1 MYFPTPHPY
10 TTSIA
15 FDRRL
20 YKHDIAGSK
29 AHARMLGRQ
38 GIVPESEVE
47 AICEGLDALQVEI
60 ESGLFPFREELEDI
74 HMNVETRLAELIG
87 EPAGRLHTARSRNDQ
102 VALDVRLFLREA
114 IDDATAGLRSFQN
127 ALLSQAEA
135 NADAIMPGYTH
146 LQRAQPVLVAHHLLA
161 YFEMAQRDIARFK
174 DCRRRANVLP
184 LGAGALAGVTYPIDR
199 EFVAREL
206 GFDSVARNSMDA
218 VSDRDFLV
226 EFHAAAAIAMMHL
239 SRLAEEMIIWTSE
252 EFGFASLAPE
262 YTTGSSIM
270 PQKRNPDVAELGR
283 GKTGR
288 VYGNLMALLTTL
300 KALPLT
306 YNKDMQEDKEGLF
319 DTVDTLNA
327 TLAAFAGM
335 VGTMTINRERTRRAA
350 EAGVYSGIL
359 ATDLADYLVAKGL
372 PFREAHGAT
381 KSLVVYAAEK
391 STALNELSLE
401 EYRRFSSLFD
411 EDVFAITVESSL
423 AARTSQGGTAPER
436 VREALLQAREALR
449 S

>member
-1 MYFPTPHPY
+1 
-10 TTSIA
+10 
-15 FDRRL
+15 
-20 YKHDIAGSK
+20 
-29 AHARMLGRQ
+29 MLGRQ

-47 AICEGLDALQVEI
+47 AICGGLDAIEREI
-60 ESGLFPFREELEDI
+60 EAGAFPFREELEDI

-206 GFDSVARNSMDA
+206 GFDGVARNSMDA

-288 VYGNLMALLTTL
+288 VYGNLMAL
-300 KALPLT
+300 AHYP
-306 YNKDMQEDKEGLF
+306 QGP
-319 DTVDTLNA
+319 
-327 TLAAFAGM
+327 AA
-335 VGTMTINRERTRRAA
+335 
-350 EAGVYSGIL
+350 
-359 ATDLADYLVAKGL
+359 
-372 PFREAHGAT
+372 H
-381 KSLVVYAAEK
+381 
-391 STALNELSLE
+391 
-401 EYRRFSSLFD
+401 
-411 EDVFAITVESSL
+411 
-423 AARTSQGGTAPER
+423 
-436 VREALLQAREALR
+436 LQ
-449 S
+449 

>member
-1 MYFPTPHPY
+1 
-10 TTSIA
+10 
-15 FDRRL
+15 
-20 YKHDIAGSK
+20 
-29 AHARMLGRQ
+29 MLGRQ

-47 AICEGLDALQVEI
+47 AICKGLDVIEREI
-60 ESGLFPFREELEDI
+60 EAGAFPFREELEDI

-114 IDDATAGLRSFQN
+114 IEDAIVGLRSFQN

-199 EFVAREL
+199 EFVAEEL
-206 GFDSVARNSMDA
+206 GFDGVARNSMDA

-226 EFHAAAAIAMMHL
+226 EFHASAAIAMMHL

-270 PQKRNPDVAELGR
+270 PQKRNPDVAELR
-283 GKTGR
+283 PGKDR
-288 VYGNLMALLTTL
+288 
-300 KALPLT
+300 
-306 YNKDMQEDKEGLF
+306 
-319 DTVDTLNA
+319 
-327 TLAAFAGM
+327 
-335 VGTMTINRERTRRAA
+335 
-350 EAGVYSGIL
+350 SG
-359 ATDLADYLVAKGL
+359 
-372 PFREAHGAT
+372 
-381 KSLVVYAAEK
+381 
-391 STALNELSLE
+391 STATWWPCSLPS
-401 EYRRFSSLFD
+401 RPCRSPT
-411 EDVFAITVESSL
+411 I
-423 AARTSQGGTAPER
+423 RTCKRTKRACSTPWIPSTLPSPHSQEWWRP
-436 VREALLQAREALR
+436 
-449 S
+449 

>member
-1 MYFPTPHPY
+1 M
-10 TTSIA
+10 
-15 FDRRL
+15 
-20 YKHDIAGSK
+20 HDL
-29 AHARMLGRQ
+29 R
-38 GIVPESEVE
+38 
-47 AICEGLDALQVEI
+47 
-60 ESGLFPFREELEDI
+60 
-74 HMNVETRLAELIG
+74 
-87 EPAGRLHTARSRNDQ
+87 TA
-102 VALDVRLFLREA
+102 
-114 IDDATAGLRSFQN
+114 
-127 ALLSQAEA
+127 
-135 NADAIMPGYTH
+135 ADERTYS
-146 LQRAQPVLVAHHLLA
+146 
-161 YFEMAQRDIARFK
+161 
-174 DCRRRANVLP
+174 P

-206 GFDSVARNSMDA
+206 GFDGVARNSMDA

-327 TLAAFAGM
+327 TLDC
-335 VGTMTINRERTRRAA
+335 VQQEWSR
-350 EAGVYSGIL
+350 
-359 ATDLADYLVAKGL
+359 
-372 PFREAHGAT
+372 P
-381 KSLVVYAAEK
+381 
-391 STALNELSLE
+391 
-401 EYRRFSSLFD
+401 
-411 EDVFAITVESSL
+411 
-423 AARTSQGGTAPER
+423 
-436 VREALLQAREALR
+436 
-449 S
+449 

>member
-1 MYFPTPHPY
+1 
-10 TTSIA
+10 
-15 FDRRL
+15 
-20 YKHDIAGSK
+20 
-29 AHARMLGRQ
+29 MLGRQ
-38 GIVPESEVE
+38 GIVPEPEVE
-47 AICEGLDALQVEI
+47 AICKGLDAIEREI
-60 ESGLFPFREELEDI
+60 ESGAFPFREELEDI

-102 VALDVRLFLREA
+102 VALDVRLFLRDA
-114 IDDATAGLRSFQN
+114 IDDAVAGLRSFQN
-127 ALLSQAEA
+127 VLLSQAEA

-146 LQRAQPVLVAHHLLA
+146 LQRAQPVFVAHHLLA

-174 DCRRRANVLP
+174 DCRRRANISP

-206 GFDSVARNSMDA
+206 GFDGVARNSMDA

-335 VGTMTINRERTRRAA
+335 VETMTINRERTRRAA

-372 PFREAHGAT
+372 PFREAHRAT

-401 EYRRFSSLFD
+401 EYQRFSSLFD

-423 AARTSQGGTAPER
+423 AARASQGGTAPER

-449 S
+449 CQHA

>member
-1 MYFPTPHPY
+1 
-10 TTSIA
+10 
-15 FDRRL
+15 
-20 YKHDIAGSK
+20 
-29 AHARMLGRQ
+29 MLGRQ
-38 GIVPESEVE
+38 GILSGGEVE
-47 AICEGLDALQVEI
+47 AICGGLDAIEAEI
-60 ESGLFPFREELEDI
+60 ESGEFPFREELEDI

-87 EPAGRLHTARSRNDQ
+87 EAAGRLHTARSRNDQ
-102 VALDVRLFLREA
+102 VALDVRLFLRDA
-114 IDDATAGLRSFQN
+114 IDDAIAGLRGFQG
-127 ALLSQAEA
+127 ALLSQAEG

-146 LQRAQPVLVAHHLLA
+146 LQQAQPVLVAHHMLA
-161 YFEMAQRDIARFK
+161 YFEMAQRDIERLG
-174 DCRRRANVLP
+174 DCRRRVNVLP

-226 EFHAAAAIAMMHL
+226 EFHAAAALAMMHL

-252 EFGFASLAPE
+252 EFGFAKLAPE

-270 PQKRNPDVAELGR
+270 PQKRNPDVAELAR

-300 KALPLT
+300 KALPLA

-327 TLAAFAGM
+327 TLDAFAGM
-335 VGTMTINRERTRRAA
+335 VETMTINRERTRRAA

-359 ATDLADYLVAKGL
+359 ATDLADYLVSKGV

-381 KSLVVYAAEK
+381 KSLVAYAAEK
-391 STALNELSLE
+391 NTGLDKLSLE
-401 EYRRFSSLFD
+401 EYRRYSALFD
-411 EDVFAITVESSL
+411 DDVFAITVESSL
-423 AARTSQGGTAPER
+423 AARASQGGTAPER
-436 VREALLQAREALR
+436 VKEALSQAREMLR
-449 S
+449 SQSG